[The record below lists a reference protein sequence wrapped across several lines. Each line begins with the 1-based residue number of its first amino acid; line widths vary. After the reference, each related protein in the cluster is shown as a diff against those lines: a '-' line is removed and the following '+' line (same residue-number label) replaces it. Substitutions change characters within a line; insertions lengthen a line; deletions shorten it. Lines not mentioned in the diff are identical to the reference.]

1 MQLKGKQPKLAARQQ
16 TRDHSHACH
25 RRMHHRRPHG
35 GVFRRPPGC
44 LGGVL
49 YALVPVPGIVVDLPG

>member
-1 MQLKGKQPKLAARQQ
+1 M
-16 TRDHSHACH
+16 HATSEYTIADL
-25 RRMHHRRPHG
+25 MEAFSVG
-35 GVFRRPPGC
+35 DSGC